1 MNLTMRTPRSEAGFA
16 LIEVIVS
23 AAVLAIVALAVLS
36 GIDAASGASA
46 REKARA
52 VAASLA
58 EQDQE
63 RLRTMPVDMLK
74 NPPQAPDA
82 TVDGVTYQIKSEAKW
97 ITDDVGGTPA
107 CGAGSGG
114 ENQVEYLQIKTT
126 VTSRVVGSRIP
137 AVTVDSLVA
146 PTTKWAEGHGTLG
159 VKVADRTGTGIANI
173 TVTPTS
179 TGFSAPALATNAQGC
194 VLWKSVP
201 IGSYTITLNTPGYID
216 AKGNQLS
223 RTVQN
228 VVAKKVSFP
237 TIRYDR
243 PARANVSVTTH
254 TPGTNWSVAGAKT
267 SKVFDVSATNGAEVG
282 FFRTFT
288 PPSATNAFQ
297 VSQLF
302 PFATNSYSF
311 FSGRC
316 GWADPEDYDTN
327 YFSATNP
334 GAGLLA
340 DPNVVKDVA
349 VRQPPFNIRVTRRYQ
364 SSTFTDG
371 QVTVYARL
379 QQPAES
385 TEECLQP
392 VYRLT
397 TKTWPGS
404 TWGTRTN
411 TTHWVSQEGTAFDPG
426 MPFGDYELCLV
437 YGTRGSL
444 VPGTYNNKAPNG
456 YAGSSV
462 NNPFTINQAD
472 GTWSTSERCWQ

>member
-1 MNLTMRTPRSEAGFA
+1 MRTPRSEAGFA

-36 GIDAASGASA
+36 GIDAANGASA
-46 REKARA
+46 RERARA

-63 RLRTMPVDMLK
+63 RLRAMPIDMLK

-82 TVDGVTYQIKSEAKW
+82 VVDGVTYKIKSEARW
-97 ITDDVGGTPA
+97 ITDDVDGSPA
-107 CGAGSGG
+107 CGAGSGS

-126 VTSRVVGSRIP
+126 VTSEIVGARIP
-137 AVTVDSLVA
+137 AVTIDSLVS

-159 VKVADRTGTGIANI
+159 VKVIDRTGAGVQGI
-173 TVTPTS
+173 TVMPSSAGFTPT
-179 TGFSAPALATNAQGC
+179 AQVTNEQGC

-201 IGSYTITLNTPGYID
+201 IGTYTITLNTPGYID
-216 AKGNQLS
+216 SKGNQVS
-223 RTVQN
+223 KTIQN

-254 TPGTNWSVAGAKT
+254 IPGTAWSAAG
-267 SKVFDVSATNGAEVG
+267 SKPSKAFDVSATNGAEVG

-288 PPSATNAFQ
+288 PATPSNAFQ
-297 VSQLF
+297 VDQLF

-316 GWADPEDYDTN
+316 GWADPEDYNAN
-327 YFSATNP
+327 YYSVTNP
-334 GAGLLA
+334 AAGLLA
-340 DPNVVKDVA
+340 DPDAVKDVS
-349 VRQPPFNIRVTRRYQ
+349 VRQPPFNIRITRRYGGT
-364 SSTFTDG
+364 SFTDG

-379 QQPAES
+379 QQPDES
-385 TEECLQP
+385 TEECAQP
-392 VYRLT
+392 VYQLT
-397 TKTWPGS
+397 TAAWPSSGWGS
-404 TWGTRTN
+404 VKSG
-411 TTHWVSQEGTAFDPG
+411 HWVSQERPAFEPG
-426 MPFGDYELCLV
+426 MPFGKYELCLV

-444 VPGTYNNKAPNG
+444 VSTLYDNTAPNG
-456 YAGSSV
+456 RQTTVDIS
-462 NNPFTINQAD
+462 QAD
-472 GTWSTSERCWQ
+472 STWSTSQKCWQ

>member
-1 MNLTMRTPRSEAGFA
+1 MKFTMRTPRSEAGFA

-36 GIDAASGASA
+36 GIDAANGASA

-74 NPPQAPDA
+74 SPPQAPDA
-82 TVDGVTYQIKSEAKW
+82 TVDGVTYKIKSEAKW
-97 ITDDVGGTPA
+97 ITDDVGGSPG
-107 CGAGSGG
+107 CGVGSA

-126 VTSRVVGSRIP
+126 VTSKVVGARIP

-159 VKVADRTGTGIANI
+159 VKVADRNGTGIANI

-179 TGFSAPALATNAQGC
+179 PASSPTAQATNAQGC

-201 IGSYTITLNTPGYID
+201 VGSYTITLNTPGYID
-216 AKGNQLS
+216 TKGNQLS

-254 TPGTNWSVAGAKT
+254 TPGLTWSVANSKT

-288 PPSATNAFQ
+288 PASATNAFQ

-316 GWADPEDYDTN
+316 GWADPEDYNSN

-340 DPNVVKDVA
+340 DPNLVKDVA
-349 VRQPPFNIRVTRRYQ
+349 VRQPPFNIRVARRYG
-364 SSTFTDG
+364 STTFTDG

-379 QQPAES
+379 QQPEES
-385 TEECLQP
+385 TEECAQP

-397 TKTWPGS
+397 TKAWPGG

-426 MPFGDYELCLV
+426 MPFGEYQLCVV

-444 VPGTYNNKAPNG
+444 VTTIYNNKTPNG

-462 NNPFTINQAD
+462 NNPFLIDQPDTA
-472 GTWSTSERCWQ
+472 WSTTERCWQ

>member
-1 MNLTMRTPRSEAGFA
+1 MNSVMRTPRSEAGFA

-23 AAVLAIVALAVLS
+23 AAVLAVVALAVLS
-36 GIDAASGASA
+36 GIDAANGASA

-74 NPPQAPDA
+74 NPPQSPDA
-82 TVDGVTYQIKSEAKW
+82 TVDGVTYTIRSEAKW
-97 ITDDVGGTPA
+97 ITDDIGGTPA
-107 CGAGSGG
+107 CGAGSG

-126 VTSRVVGSRIP
+126 VTSKVVGERIP

-159 VKVADRTGTGIANI
+159 VKVVDRTGTGISGI
-173 TVTPTS
+173 TVAPTS
-179 TGFSAPALATNAQGC
+179 AAFSPTAQATNAQGC

-201 IGSYTITLNTPGYID
+201 IGTYTITLNTSGYID
-216 AKGNQLS
+216 SKGNNPSQ
-223 RTVQN
+223 TIQN

-243 PARANVSVTTH
+243 PASANVSVTTH
-254 TPGTNWSVAGAKT
+254 VPGTTWSVAGAKS
-267 SKVFDVSATNGAEVG
+267 SKATDVSATNGAEVG

-288 PPSATNAFQ
+288 PPGS

-316 GWADPEDYDTN
+316 GWADPEEYNEN

-340 DPNVVKDVA
+340 DPNVVKNVA
-349 VRQPPFNIRVTRRYQ
+349 VRQPPFNIRITRRYNG
-364 SSTFTDG
+364 SSFNDG
-371 QVTVYARL
+371 DVTVYARL
-379 QQPAES
+379 QKPDES
-385 TEECLQP
+385 TEDCAQP
-392 VYRLT
+392 VYTLT
-397 TKTWPGS
+397 TTSWPSSG
-404 TWGTRTN
+404 WGTVRSG
-411 TTHWVSQEGTAFDPG
+411 HWVSQERPGFEPG
-426 MPFGDYELCLV
+426 MPFGKYELCLM
-437 YGTRGSL
+437 YGSRGSRVTTL
-444 VPGTYNNKAPNG
+444 YDNTVPNG
-456 YAGSSV
+456 QQTTVDIS
-462 NNPFTINQAD
+462 QANA
-472 GTWSTSERCWQ
+472 TWTTNEDCWQ

>member
-1 MNLTMRTPRSEAGFA
+1 MNSTMRTPRSEAGFA

-23 AAVLAIVALAVLS
+23 AAVLAVVALAVLS
-36 GIDAASGASA
+36 GIDAANGASA

-74 NPPQAPDA
+74 SPPQAADA
-82 TVDGVTYQIKSEAKW
+82 TVDGVTYKIKSEAKW

-107 CGAGSGG
+107 CGAGSSG

-126 VTSRVVGSRIP
+126 VTSTVVGSRIP

-159 VKVADRTGTGIANI
+159 VKVADRTGTGIAGI

-179 TGFSAPALATNAQGC
+179 PGFSPTAQTTNSQGC
-194 VLWKSVP
+194 VLWKSVN

-216 AKGNQLS
+216 TKGNQLS
-223 RTVQN
+223 RTTQN

-254 TPGTNWSVAGAKT
+254 TPGTTWSVAGSKT
-267 SKVFDVSATNGAEVG
+267 SKAVDVSATNGAEVG

-288 PPSATNAFQ
+288 PPSPTNAFQ

-316 GWADPEDYDTN
+316 GWADPEDYNEN

-334 GAGLLA
+334 DAGLL
-340 DPNVVKDVA
+340 
-349 VRQPPFNIRVTRRYQ
+349 VTRT
-364 SSTFTDG
+364 SSRPWPS
-371 QVTVYARL
+371 ASRR
-379 QQPAES
+379 S
-385 TEECLQP
+385 TCAS
-392 VYRLT
+392 RAGT
-397 TKTWPGS
+397 TEPRS
-404 TWGTRTN
+404 T
-411 TTHWVSQEGTAFDPG
+411 TATSR
-426 MPFGDYELCLV
+426 C
-437 YGTRGSL
+437 TRGFRSRTS
-444 VPGTYNNKAPNG
+444 PPRTAPSRSTRSRRRRG
-456 YAGSSV
+456 RA
-462 NNPFTINQAD
+462 AD
-472 GTWSTSERCWQ
+472 GAPCAAGIG

>member
-1 MNLTMRTPRSEAGFA
+1 MNITMRTPRSEAGFA

-36 GIDAASGASA
+36 GIDAANGASA
-46 REKARA
+46 RDKARA

-82 TVDGVTYQIKSEAKW
+82 NVDGVIYKIKSEAKW
-97 ITDDVGGTPA
+97 ITDDVGGSPG
-107 CGAGSGG
+107 CGVGSA

-126 VTSRVVGSRIP
+126 VTSTVVGSRIP

-159 VKVADRTGTGIANI
+159 VKVADRNGTGIANI

-179 TGFSAPALATNAQGC
+179 PGFSPTAQATNAQGC

-201 IGSYTITLNTPGYID
+201 VGTYTITLNTPGYID
-216 AKGNQLS
+216 TKGNQLS

-228 VVAKKVSFP
+228 VVAKKVSYP

-243 PARANVSVTTH
+243 PASANVSVSTH
-254 TPGTNWSVAGAKT
+254 VPGTNWSAGGSRA
-267 SKVFDVSATNGAEVG
+267 SKMFDVSATNGAEVG

-288 PPSATNAFQ
+288 PGAATNAHT

-316 GWADPEDYDTN
+316 GWADPEDYNAN
-327 YFSATNP
+327 YFSATNAA
-334 GAGLLA
+334 AGLLA
-340 DPNVVKDVA
+340 DPNVVKPVS
-349 VRQPPFNIRVTRRYQ
+349 VRQPPFNIRVARRYQ
-364 SSTFTDG
+364 SASFTEG

-379 QQPAES
+379 QQPDES
-385 TEECLQP
+385 TEECAQP

-397 TKTWPGS
+397 TKAWPGG
-404 TWGTRTN
+404 TWGTRSN

-426 MPFGDYELCLV
+426 MPFGDYQLCVV
-437 YGTRGSL
+437 YGTRGSM
-444 VPGTYNNKAPNG
+444 VSTIYNNKGPNG
-456 YAGSSV
+456 YAPTTPNS
-462 NNPFTINQAD
+462 PFLIDQQD
-472 GTWSTSERCWQ
+472 PTWSTSERCWQ

>member
-1 MNLTMRTPRSEAGFA
+1 MKVTMRSPRSEAGFA

-36 GIDAASGASA
+36 GIDAANGASA

-74 NPPQAPDA
+74 SPPQAPPA
-82 TVDGVTYQIKSEAKW
+82 TVDGVTYTIKSEAKW
-97 ITDDVGGTPA
+97 ITDDIGGSPA
-107 CGAGSGG
+107 CGVSSG

-126 VTSRVVGSRIP
+126 VTSNVVGTRIP

-146 PTTKWAEGHGTLG
+146 PTTKWVEGHGTLG
-159 VKVADRTGTGIANI
+159 VKVVDRTGAGVPGI

-179 TGFSAPALATNAQGC
+179 PGFSPTAQTTNAQGC
-194 VLWKSVP
+194 VLWKSVQ
-201 IGSYTITLNTPGYID
+201 IGTYTITLNTPGYID
-216 AKGNQLS
+216 TKGIQLS
-223 RTVQN
+223 RTTQN

-254 TPGTNWSVAGAKT
+254 VPGTTWSAAGAKT
-267 SKVFDVSATNGAEVG
+267 SKATDVSATNGAEVG

-288 PPSATNAFQ
+288 PPSPTNAFQ
-297 VSQLF
+297 VTQLF

-316 GWADPEDYDTN
+316 GWADPEDYNAN

-334 GAGLLA
+334 GAGLLGRPERGQGRGRA
-340 DPNVVKDVA
+340 PAAVQHPRHA
-349 VRQPPFNIRVTRRYQ
+349 QVRQAPRSP
-364 SSTFTDG
+364 
-371 QVTVYARL
+371 
-379 QQPAES
+379 
-385 TEECLQP
+385 
-392 VYRLT
+392 T
-397 TKTWPGS
+397 TKSRCTRACSSRRSPPRTAPSRSTGS
-404 TWGTRTN
+404 RPRRGRAARWGTRTS

-426 MPFGDYELCLV
+426 MPFGDYQLCVV

-444 VPGTYNNKAPNG
+444 VSGTYNNKAPNG
-456 YAGSSV
+456 HMGTNV
-462 NNPFTINQAD
+462 NDPFVINQAD
-472 GTWSTSERCWQ
+472 GTWHTTEKCWQ